1 MKINFDCSF
10 LLNIYV
16 KTIEINVFL
25 IVFTNLMI
33 VSKSV
38 HGYTPVHK
46 NRKDT
51 NLVKINKQVCIILK
65 PKYHISLYKNVLNR
79 YQHNNISYESIHF
92 LYSVRFPGGES
103 KNRYI

>member
-1 MKINFDCSF
+1 
-10 LLNIYV
+10 
-16 KTIEINVFL
+16 
-25 IVFTNLMI
+25 MI

-103 KNRYI
+103 KNRYIWIPGKDIFPQWNYIFRTKSKVLSKV